1 MEQHRYQ
8 GLSHIEVLRRRAL
21 HGENFLNPTG
31 RPAWLEW
38 LLPVVSEPLFL
49 ILVLTAALYFLLGE
63 NGEGTIML
71 VALAFVSGISL
82 FQENRSRKAE
92 RALRGLLEPRARVYR
107 TGALVSIPYREIVVG
122 DVLVVEDGDV
132 VPADGVL
139 LESHD
144 LTIDESLL
152 TGESASLYKGMD
164 SEDRSLFQ
172 GTQVLSGYGVAE
184 VVNTGRATRFGAI
197 HVSMESIRAEK
208 TPIQVQ
214 IQQFVR
220 RMVQLG
226 LVAFLAIWAIHSAIT
241 QNLVYGL
248 LKGLTLSM
256 SLLPEEIPVAFSTF
270 MALGAMHLYRKK
282 VLVKTPS
289 TVEALGAVTVIC
301 LDKTGTITENE
312 MRLCGLYDVR
322 TGQITTDIASD
333 ARESDIVECAM
344 WASETEPFDPMERS
358 IHAMYA
364 ATHAIDRRKEF
375 TMIREYPLSGK
386 PPVMTH
392 VFANGEGE
400 TMVAC
405 KGGLESVMAMCEL
418 TDGQREALL
427 RQSAYFG
434 DLGHRILAIARGLQ
448 TGGPLPDDQF
458 AIRMEMLGLI
468 SFVDPPKSNMHKTLQ
483 AFREAGIRVKIL
495 SGDYANTTLAIA
507 RQLGMEKTE
516 RSLTGEEVLRMSP
529 GALNEELSRHS
540 VFARMFPEAKLRVI
554 EALKRTGEIV
564 AMTGDG
570 VNDAPALKAA
580 HIGIAMGQRG
590 SELARKTSSLI
601 LADDDISR
609 MVDGIALGR
618 RIYENLKKAIQYIIS
633 IHIPIILIVT
643 IPVVFLWEFT
653 DFFTPVHVIFL
664 ELIMGPTC
672 SILFENEPIEPRS
685 MQQPPRKFTADLFTW
700 RELSTSMVQGLVI
713 TAVCLGLAWYCLMR
727 GDSEARTRTLLYTS
741 LVFSNIFLTLVNRS
755 FIESAFATLRYRNA
769 LVPVILG
776 LSLAALLLTLY
787 HPGVRTLFL
796 FEPLAPREVLLC
808 MGLGFVAVGWMEVVK
823 WRWRR
828 KVLRSAP

>member
-1 MEQHRYQ
+1 
-8 GLSHIEVLRRRAL
+8 
-21 HGENFLNPTG
+21 
-31 RPAWLEW
+31 
-38 LLPVVSEPLFL
+38 
-49 ILVLTAALYFLLGE
+49 
-63 NGEGTIML
+63 ML

-82 FQENRSRKAE
+82 FQETRSRKAE

-107 TGALVSIPYREIVVG
+107 EGSLESIPYRDLVIG
-122 DVLVVEDGDV
+122 DVLVVEDGDI
-132 VPADGVL
+132 VPADGML

-164 SEDRSLFQ
+164 AEDRALYQ

-184 VVNTGRATRFGAI
+184 VVKTGRSTRFGTI
-197 HVSMESIRAEK
+197 HVSMESIRTEK
-208 TPIQVQ
+208 TPIQIQ

-301 LDKTGTITENE
+301 LDKTGTITENT
-312 MRLCGLYDVR
+312 MRLSGLYDFR
-322 TGQITTDIASD
+322 SGHRSLDISSD
-333 ARESDIVECAM
+333 AQESELIECAM

-358 IHAMYA
+358 IHETYA
-364 ATHAIDRRKEF
+364 ATHATDLRKEF
-375 TMIREYPLSGK
+375 TMVREYPLGGK

-392 VFANGEGE
+392 VFADVEGN
-400 TMVAC
+400 TIVAC
-405 KGGLESVMAMCEL
+405 KGGLESVMAMCKL
-418 TDGQREALL
+418 SNVQRESLL

-434 DLGHRILAIARGLQ
+434 DLGHRILAVARGHRTDGQ
-448 TGGPLPDDQF
+448 LPDDQF
-458 AIRMEMLGLI
+458 SIPMEMLGLI
-468 SFVDPPKSNMHKTLQ
+468 SFVDPPKSNMRQTLQ
-483 AFREAGIRVKIL
+483 AFREAGIRVNIL

-516 RSLTGEEVLRMSP
+516 SSMTGEEVLRLSP
-529 GALNEELSRHS
+529 GELNEEIGRHS
-540 VFARMFPEAKLRVI
+540 VFSRMFPEAKLRVI
-554 EALKRTGEIV
+554 EALKGSGEIV

-580 HIGIAMGQRG
+580 HIGIAMGNRG
-590 SELARKTSSLI
+590 SELARKTASLV
-601 LADDDISR
+601 LADDDVSR

-685 MQQPPRKFTADLFTW
+685 MQQPPRKFTAELFTW

-713 TAVCLGLAWYCLMR
+713 TAVCLGLAWYCLML
-727 GDSEARTRTLLYTS
+727 GDSESKTRTLLYTC

-755 FIESAFATLRYRNA
+755 FIESAVATLRYRNP

-776 LSLAALLLTLY
+776 LSLAALALTLY
-787 HPGVRTLFL
+787 HPGVRSLFL
-796 FEPLAPREVLLC
+796 FEALAPREVLLC
-808 MGLGFVAVGWMEVVK
+808 LGLGVAAVGWMELVK

-828 KVLRSAP
+828 NFRRNPS